1 MTRDIECGD
10 QTYGEK
16 ISYVAISPDGSIVAT
31 FNPYSSSILVTKV
44 MTSETVT
51 KIRFDRKKFFDKVP
65 PKILGWSLA
74 VSDIIDAENNIG
86 LIAISCM
93 TDEDMN
99 PKLKI
104 LPRKLNRRIKKLFF
118 YSLAISLLLVLT
130 FWFLPL
136 PLDVLFYCVF
146 AYYCFYYVK
155 YYVTDIRQLTWNSS
169 KGMIKFFKFSF
180 NNINNN
186 AANNVMTNSYMN
198 NNSDT
203 PIYKYCLGGVVS
215 FLKNSKNSSNYA
227 TLVCMNCIKI
237 QTIDIKLNKL
247 NINIITREEGDCILP
262 ENLYK
267 ELESINDAKHN
278 WIYLLKSRYQEFLMV
293 VTNEYQQTQNIEIY
307 NINTSQ
313 LVNVFHRV
321 YGDEDFLVLNN
332 HSKPGIFA
340 ISTDSRLFAYSYGNN
355 IITIYL
361 MESGLKV
368 VSKRFNNIHKIKFL
382 EFIAKDRK
390 LFIIEED
397 KEHDVKFH
405 IWIISGCLND
415 YFSISKED
423 IGLSDNDISTLLKY
437 DGYYHILTKAN
448 GKIVTLEN
456 DNEDQ
461 FRVLSD
467 IFTKSDIF
475 KENDSV
481 IDEFKYDYS
490 HDNLEPWN
498 NNAGSIRSI
507 RGKFLDND
515 KSLLYLIGKNSIQ
528 IWKSKSQTFKDFE
541 DFKSFENSNL
551 VYILISDSIKPAKL
565 QIDDDMITIIT
576 HACKSLTYLYNHKH
590 VKNIEKHQK
599 FVSGIINIIKDFIKR
614 NPDNWKLME
623 VQYPLMAYL
632 IYSRSFSLIKYI
644 LFGVNDQIS
653 SQKKNVEILHRP
665 QNKYVSYPYY
675 NDLKLYDDLKFKN
688 DNLKSAN
695 DLELALKFCQDRDA
709 VMLAYLLEYYSEN
722 SMDHIGWMI
731 NVTKILPEL
740 PANYAELLYYKPCF
754 GGIKYNFPI
763 RRFKEL
769 PVSDD
774 TLDLKVSL
782 PITRLKA
789 TKSLSFLKY
798 KIIGDEELHNIYM
811 VPLPNFVTHGT
822 EIKEKSRVKFGT
834 IYYWLRKILLPPGYK
849 NLNDRDFSPFL
860 RINKKNK
867 SAFFNV
873 PVVEAVITS
882 RWEQT
887 KNYWMTPLLIYSTFL
902 AIFAY
907 LPPFFLDGNDE
918 LGGSIYIIN
927 LINMGIFYYAGLYLL
942 IAEFMQMKKYKT
954 EYFTLFNIFDLCSI
968 LLGIIVFTLI
978 IVKSFDETN
987 RINGEGIVILMTV
1000 TTLILWIEM
1009 LFWLRLFSK
1018 IAIYIY
1024 IFGNILR
1031 KIIPFFAFMFILTIG
1046 VGHSMLVFFGY
1057 PSLLNLNPTASN
1069 FTLNNGTGN
1078 FTLTG
1083 ENPNN
1088 PFDTI
1093 WDAILSAYYWN
1104 AINLSPYNYW
1114 PLKLFSFFANIIL
1127 VLVLLNMII
1136 ALMNDTFNKA
1146 KEDGKLGLLM
1156 YRVELINDYERLND
1170 PFFSVSLNNKSSY
1183 ICFYRNPDLMKK
1195 WITKSQELKDIKLYS
1210 WYNENVDKEVI
1221 TFDNE
1226 NDTIN
1231 LWYALITGNK
1241 NQNSASSLSIPDHM
1255 TLWF

>member
-16 ISYVAISPDGSIVAT
+16 ISYVAISPDGSMVAT
-31 FNPYSSSILVTKV
+31 FNPYSSSILITKV
-44 MTSETVT
+44 VTSETLT

-65 PKILGWSLA
+65 PNILGWSLA

-104 LPRKLNRRIKKLFF
+104 LPRKLNRH
-118 YSLAISLLLVLT
+118 
-130 FWFLPL
+130 
-136 PLDVLFYCVF
+136 
-146 AYYCFYYVK
+146 
-155 YYVTDIRQLTWNSS
+155 
-169 KGMIKFFKFSF
+169 
-180 NNINNN
+180 
-186 AANNVMTNSYMN
+186 
-198 NNSDT
+198 
-203 PIYKYCLGGVVS
+203 
-215 FLKNSKNSSNYA
+215 
-227 TLVCMNCIKI
+227 
-237 QTIDIKLNKL
+237 IKLNKL
-247 NINIITREEGDCILP
+247 NTNIITREESDCILP
-262 ENLYK
+262 GNLYK

-313 LVNVFHRV
+313 LVNVFHRL

-332 HSKPGIFA
+332 SKPGIFA

-361 MESGLKV
+361 MESGLEV
-368 VSKRFNNIHKIKFL
+368 VSKKFNNIHKIKFL

-390 LFIIEED
+390 LFVIEED
-397 KEHDVKFH
+397 KENDVKFH
-405 IWIISGCLND
+405 IWLISGCLND
-415 YFSISKED
+415 YFPISRD
-423 IGLSDNDISTLLKY
+423 DLNLSDNDISTLLKY

-448 GKIVTLEN
+448 GKIVTLEK

-467 IFTKSDIF
+467 IFTKSVIF

-481 IDEFKYDYS
+481 IDEFKYNYS

-498 NNAGSIRSI
+498 NSAGSIRSI
-507 RGKFLDND
+507 RGKFLNND
-515 KSLLYLIGKNSIQ
+515 KSLLYLIGQNSIQ
-528 IWKSKSQTFKDFE
+528 VWKSKSQTFKDFE

-565 QIDDDMITIIT
+565 QIDDDMITVIT
-576 HACKSLTYLYNHKH
+576 HAY
-590 VKNIEKHQK
+590 
-599 FVSGIINIIKDFIKR
+599 FIKR
-614 NPDNWKLME
+614 YPDNWKLME

-653 SQKKNVEILHRP
+653 SQKKNSELLHRP

-722 SMDHIGWMI
+722 SMAHIGWMI

-754 GGIKYNFPI
+754 GGIKYNFPN

-782 PITRLKA
+782 PLTRLKA

-849 NLNDRDFSPFL
+849 DLNDKDFSPFL

-887 KNYWMTPLLIYSTFL
+887 KNYWMIPLLIYSTFL
-902 AIFAY
+902 ALFAY
-907 LPPFFLDGNDE
+907 LPPFLLDGNDE
-918 LGGSIYIIN
+918 LGGSIDIIN
-927 LINMGIFYYAGLYLL
+927 MINMGVFYYAGLYLL
-942 IAEFMQMKKYKT
+942 IAEIMQMKKYKT

-1009 LFWLRLFSK
+1009 LFWLL
-1018 IAIYIY
+1018 
-1024 IFGNILR
+1024 
-1031 KIIPFFAFMFILTIG
+1031 
-1046 VGHSMLVFFGY
+1046 GHSMLVFFGY

-1083 ENPNN
+1083 ESPNN

-1114 PLKLFSFFANIIL
+1114 PLKLFAFFANIIL

-1170 PFFSVSLNNKSSY
+1170 PFFSVLLNNNSPY
-1183 ICFYRNPDLMKK
+1183 ICFYQNPDLMKK

-1210 WYNENVDKEVI
+1210 WYNENVDKEEI
-1221 TFDNE
+1221 TFDDE

-1231 LWYALITGNK
+1231 LWYALITGDK
-1241 NQNSASSLSIPDHM
+1241 TQNSASSLSIPDHM